1 MTALE
6 SKQQTRRNMML
17 DLPMHRLIP
26 KMAVPTIVSMLVT
39 TVYNFADTYF
49 VSHLGTTATAAVG
62 VNFSL
67 DNLIM
72 TAGSFLAVGANSF
85 IARLLG
91 AKQDKKAAQ
100 VLSTAFFTAFFMGLL
115 AMAAGL
121 LFLEPLVR
129 LLGATD
135 TTVQY
140 SMDYAGFVLLAA
152 PFMASSFVLNH
163 CLRSEG
169 SAAFAMI
176 GIAVGAILNIV
187 LDPIFIFV
195 FDLGVKGASIA
206 TAISKIV
213 SFVIL
218 LTPYLRRHSLL
229 YLSVRN
235 IRYSREIISEVVKMG
250 LPATLRSTLATLS
263 MIVLNRMAGAYSDS
277 VLAGMSVVN
286 RIIMFPTA
294 AILGFGQG
302 FQPVAG
308 FNWGAKRYDRVY
320 KGFTFASATA
330 LIAGAI
336 MGLLLAVFARPLIGL
351 FTKTDAELIAIAV
364 FSIRLQCLVKPIHSW
379 SIVVNM
385 LYSGLGKARGA
396 AILSVTRQGLFL
408 IPMLLI
414 LPALFA
420 EWGLAAAQFASDI
433 LTMTVVVPLCVTIVK
448 EIRRNMRFAEAEND
462 PPVIESER
470 VVS

>member
-1 MTALE
+1 
-6 SKQQTRRNMML
+6 
-17 DLPMHRLIP
+17 
-26 KMAVPTIVSMLVT
+26 
-39 TVYNFADTYF
+39 
-49 VSHLGTTATAAVG
+49 
-62 VNFSL
+62 
-67 DNLIM
+67 
-72 TAGSFLAVGANSF
+72 
-85 IARLLG
+85 
-91 AKQDKKAAQ
+91 
-100 VLSTAFFTAFFMGLL
+100 
-115 AMAAGL
+115 
-121 LFLEPLVR
+121 
-129 LLGATD
+129 
-135 TTVQY
+135 
-140 SMDYAGFVLLAA
+140 
-152 PFMASSFVLNH
+152 
-163 CLRSEG
+163 
-169 SAAFAMI
+169 
-176 GIAVGAILNIV
+176 
-187 LDPIFIFV
+187 
-195 FDLGVKGASIA
+195 
-206 TAISKIV
+206 
-213 SFVIL
+213 
-218 LTPYLRRHSLL
+218 
-229 YLSVRN
+229 
-235 IRYSREIISEVVKMG
+235 
-250 LPATLRSTLATLS
+250 

>member
-1 MTALE
+1 
-6 SKQQTRRNMML
+6 
-17 DLPMHRLIP
+17 
-26 KMAVPTIVSMLVT
+26 
-39 TVYNFADTYF
+39 
-49 VSHLGTTATAAVG
+49 
-62 VNFSL
+62 
-67 DNLIM
+67 
-72 TAGSFLAVGANSF
+72 
-85 IARLLG
+85 
-91 AKQDKKAAQ
+91 
-100 VLSTAFFTAFFMGLL
+100 
-115 AMAAGL
+115 
-121 LFLEPLVR
+121 
-129 LLGATD
+129 
-135 TTVQY
+135 
-140 SMDYAGFVLLAA
+140 
-152 PFMASSFVLNH
+152 
-163 CLRSEG
+163 
-169 SAAFAMI
+169 MI